1 MGVKLV
7 GIFDAA
13 EREFGFMGRMKL
25 AMLTK
30 VASAKAAEEVDSPEN
45 VRAFEAALTQL
56 RKTKAA

>member
-13 EREFGFMGRMKL
+13 EKEFGFMGRMKL

-30 VASAKAAEEVDSPEN
+30 VASAKAAEEPDSPDSI
-45 VRAFEAALTQL
+45 RAFEAALAQL
-56 RKTKAA
+56 RKAAA